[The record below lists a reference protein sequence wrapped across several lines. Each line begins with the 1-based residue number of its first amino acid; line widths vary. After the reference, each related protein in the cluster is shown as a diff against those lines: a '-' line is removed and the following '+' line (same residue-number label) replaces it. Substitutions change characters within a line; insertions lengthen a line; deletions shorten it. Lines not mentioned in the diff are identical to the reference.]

1 MSNERPVQLRAT
13 LRKPAKAV
21 SPIRVLVVED
31 VRTSAIAVQ
40 SMLLQSGMEVELAE
54 SGATAWERKIGF
66 HPDVALIDLGLPDV
80 GGFELVERFAQAG
93 DCGIILLTA
102 SDEES
107 DRVMALETGADDY
120 VVKPAPARELVA
132 RIRALHRRMNR
143 PQADRMLRIYID
155 PAQRCLVG
163 PSGERTALTE
173 AEMSALDTLLD
184 AGGVSVSREWLSRI
198 ALKRPLHADDR
209 AVDQLVMKL
218 RRKLASQGA
227 SDRVIL
233 SARRQ
238 GYMIA
243 DPSLFRAVPRT
254 PPANS
259 NGVVAHLNASE
270 AFCAE

>member
-1 MSNERPVQLRAT
+1 MAPSRVTSLRPAI
-13 LRKPAKAV
+13 RKAAKPLTRV
-21 SPIRVLVVED
+21 RVLIVED
-31 VRTSAIAVQ
+31 VRTVAAAVQ
-40 SMLLQSGMEVELAE
+40 SVLLQAGMDVELAE
-54 SGATAWERKIGF
+54 TGAEACERRVQF
-66 HPDVALIDLGLPDV
+66 NPDIALIDLGLPDV
-80 GGFELVERFAQAG
+80 EGFELVERFAQAG

-102 SDEES
+102 NDEES
-107 DRVMALETGADDY
+107 ARVMALDTGADDY
-120 VVKPAPARELVA
+120 MVKPAPARELVA

-143 PQADRMLRIYID
+143 PQADRSLRIYID
-155 PAQRCLVG
+155 TAQRCLVG
-163 PSGERTALTE
+163 AAGERTALTE

-243 DPSLFRAVPRT
+243 DPSLFRAVPR
-254 PPANS
+254 PDAANS
-259 NGVVAHLNASE
+259 NGLPINGSE
-270 AFCAE
+270 AFGAE